1 MDGMAESPLKADVPR
16 LLGDLDARLRQVRSA
31 GTQEIRTVRRAMSRE
46 VERAGPSVVLA
57 LANRLVA
64 RDGAFDRFLAYE
76 IITSHPRALARLRT
90 PDLRRLGRGMDSWGD
105 VDTFACYVAGPA
117 WRERQ
122 VTNAEIARWVR
133 SKDRW
138 WRRAGVVS
146 TVPLNSRA
154 RGGTGD
160 AARTLAICR
169 LALDDRDPMVVKALS
184 WALRELTKRSPAEVE
199 RFLDEHETRV
209 PALVR
214 REVRSKLRTGLKAPR
229 RRATTA

>member
-1 MDGMAESPLKADVPR
+1 MIEATG
-16 LLGDLDARLRQVRSA
+16 LLDDLDARMRRVTTA
-31 GTQEIRTVRRAMSRE
+31 ATPAIRAVRRALSRE
-46 VERAGPSVVLA
+46 LRNAEPRVVLA

-64 RDGAFDRFLAYE
+64 RDGGFDRFLAYE
-76 IITSHPRALARLRT
+76 IITSHPRTLARLRT

-122 VTNAEIARWVR
+122 VADAEVARWVR
-133 SKDRW
+133 SQDRW

-169 LALDDRDPMVVKALS
+169 LVVDDRDPMIVKALS
-184 WALRELTKRSPAEVE
+184 WALRELAKRSPVDVE
-199 RFLDEHETRV
+199 GFLDEPDARL

-214 REVRSKLRTGLKAPR
+214 REVRSKLRTGVKAAR
-229 RRATTA
+229 RRATTP